1 MSAGLRLHSRLTS
14 HTGTAALVAT
24 RVYPVIAPQDAVYP
38 CVVYQRVS
46 GTEQRGST
54 SMREARYQVSAWA
67 ESFAGA
73 QALATQIRAA
83 LEEWSA
89 YGGGVFVRMA
99 RIVNEID
106 DWEPD
111 ERLYRTIIDV
121 ILTIDE

>member
-83 LEEWSA
+83 LEEWSV